1 MIFDPLRFCS
11 IRFPVAVPF
20 LLLSSFF
27 PLFSFWFVPSTA
39 RRFPAGISAVLLR
52 SPACAS
58 PTPSRFGV
66 RSRPAPRLVRPPPP
80 PVAMSNAP
88 THLRAYSGCSRVEAL
103 DCAAAELLEPRG
115 TQCDASGGESEMQ
128 PPHARRQRRFRLV
141 DRMHV

>member
-1 MIFDPLRFCS
+1 MIFDPLRFRS
-11 IRFPVAVPF
+11 IRFPVAVP
-20 LLLSSFF
+20 LLSSFF
-27 PLFSFWFVPSTA
+27 PLFSNFWFVL
-39 RRFPAGISAVLLR
+39 RRFPAGISAVVLR

-88 THLRAYSGCSRVEAL
+88 IHLRAYSGCSRVEAL

-141 DRMHV
+141 DGMHV